1 MDEGEILSALLA
13 SRPEGDFCQRDL
25 LAATTTALQRSL
37 RRALDAEEEAVVAR
51 VVSRWFSGMC
61 VARAMQLMEDD
72 VPAASLDGASP
83 PRGVER

>member
-1 MDEGEILSALLA
+1 
-13 SRPEGDFCQRDL
+13 
-25 LAATTTALQRSL
+25 
-37 RRALDAEEEAVVAR
+37 
-51 VVSRWFSGMC
+51 MC